1 MKKILLS
8 VFLVMLT
15 FSALQAQRRNGL
27 IGHRTQSSGA
37 FVLTLGPNYSFAD
50 PDCSKGV
57 FGPIINQNMFENQ
70 SVTFGYRQTFSDDF
84 GYKVAL
90 GYDHFTGSDI
100 KTDRNYTFKTNAFQ
114 LAGQGEYYYHFGKRF
129 RRRWPNTVYG
139 FLGMGIMTSNANLT
153 RPTLDNRGS
162 YKYRGNEITVT
173 PVVPYGIG
181 YRYDIDYQFSVGA
194 ELCWRY
200 TFSDYLDG
208 FKPPPESSKSNDVL
222 QGFSLT
228 LSYKLE

>member
-37 FVLTLGPNYSFAD
+37 FVLTLGPNYGFAD

-57 FGPIINQNMFENQ
+57 LGPVINQNLFENQ
-70 SVTFGYRQTFSDDF
+70 SVTFGYRHTFSDDF

-90 GYDHFTGSDI
+90 GYNHFTGNDI
-100 KTDRNYTFKTNAFQ
+100 KMARDYSFVTNAFQ
-114 LAGQGEYYYHFGKRF
+114 LAGQGEYYYHFGKKY
-129 RRRWPNTVYG
+129 RRRWVNTVYG
-139 FLGMGIMTSNANLT
+139 FLGVGIMSSNAV
-153 RPTLDNRGS
+153 LDAPRKYTY
-162 YKYRGNEITVT
+162 YKGYRQNDVT
-173 PVVPYGIG
+173 PIVPYGLG
-181 YRYDIDYQFSVGA
+181 YKYDIDSQFSVGA
-194 ELCWRY
+194 EFCWTY

-208 FKPPPESSKSNDVL
+208 FKPQYPNSKSNDVL